1 MACQEDCKD
10 CGPEHCHAEAFE
22 EANDVGKGKEEA
34 QLRDEDNCT
43 KEDGRKG
50 CHDDSS

>member
-1 MACQEDCKD
+1 MARQEDCKN
-10 CGPEHCHAEAFE
+10 CGPEHCHAEAFH
-22 EANDVGKGKEEA
+22 EANKVGKGKEKA
-34 QLRDEDNCT
+34 QLRHKHGCA